1 MSGRGGRRAGAGRKP
16 GTVTTKTREIA
27 EAAARE
33 GITPLEVMIDNM
45 RFAYEQAQMA
55 ESDAVISSDVLDLI
69 RSGDHE
75 GAREVMVRL
84 VQKELDYRMRAQE
97 CAKDAAPYIHPR
109 LATVTVGNKPG
120 ETFKT
125 ENVSALDVIEGRLD
139 FIAARRG
146 AESDT
151 SRTH

>member
-1 MSGRGGRRAGAGRKP
+1 MPVGGARPGAGRPAGSKNKK
-16 GTVTTKTREIA
+16 TKEML
-27 EAAARE
+27 ELVARE

-55 ESDAVISSDVLDLI
+55 EADAVLSSDALELI
-69 RSGDHE
+69 RNGDHE
-75 GAREVMVRL
+75 GAREVIARL
-84 VQKELDYRMRAQE
+84 VQQEMNYRTKAQE
-97 CAKDAAPYIHPR
+97 CARDAAPYMHPR

-125 ENVSALDVIEGRLD
+125 ENVSALDVIQGRLD
-139 FIAARRG
+139 VIAARRG

-151 SRTH
+151 SKPH